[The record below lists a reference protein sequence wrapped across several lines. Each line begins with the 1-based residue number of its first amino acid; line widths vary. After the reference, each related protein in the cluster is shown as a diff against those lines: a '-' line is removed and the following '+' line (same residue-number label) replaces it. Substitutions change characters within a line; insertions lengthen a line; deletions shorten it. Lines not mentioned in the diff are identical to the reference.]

1 MFKVKKPFLMLEI
14 PYCEQNEFASKRFV
28 KKFHQFT
35 DKKYDMAI
43 KWLTKKVKSLFSLKD
58 CNLHPPCIIYKAV
71 CSCGE
76 TYIAEIISNV
86 EKRWS
91 EHNSAGNKSEAA
103 KHLADNEEHSFLW
116 NTPFYLLLQ
125 KMAEH
130 VNLEP

>member
-1 MFKVKKPFLMLEI
+1 MLEI
-14 PYCEQNEFASKRFV
+14 TYCERNEIASKRFV

-35 DKKYDMAI
+35 DKKRDVTI
-43 KWLTKKVKSLFSLKD
+43 KWLTKKVKSLFLLKD
-58 CNLHPPCIIYKAV
+58 CNLHPSCIIYKDV

-103 KHLADNEEHSFLW
+103 KHCADNKEHSFLW
-116 NTPFYLLLQ
+116 NTSFYLLLQ
-125 KMAEH
+125 KMVEH
-130 VNLEP
+130 VNLEA